1 MIRQA
6 MLDDADAIM
15 ELVEKFYYNTDY
27 AGFAPFDYETVF
39 DLTKML
45 IETGVVLVGTIDE
58 VIVGVIGLVVAPFMF
73 NKSKLGAY
81 EVIWYVEKAAM
92 RLGIGGGLLAKI
104 DEVCKDRGIELIQM
118 VHLSNSP
125 PQAAAMYV
133 AMGYKHSESS
143 YTKVL

>member
-6 MLDDADAIM
+6 TLDDADSIM
-15 ELVEKFYYNTDY
+15 ELVEKFYYKTDY
-27 AGFAPFDYETVF
+27 AGFTPFDYETVF

-45 IETGVVLVGTIDE
+45 IETGVVLVGVIDE

-81 EVIWYVEKAAM
+81 EVIWYVEKSAM
-92 RLGIGGGLLAKI
+92 QIGIGGALLAGI
-104 DEVCKDRGIELIQM
+104 ELACKEKGIELIQM

-125 PQAAAMYV
+125 PQAGEMYIK
-133 AMGYKHSESS
+133 MGYKYSESS
-143 YTKVL
+143 YTKVI